1 MLQKHKLCRGLLNII
16 SGVKR
21 KYIHLSN
28 TDKFGIG
35 IHMPAKMLDEEAM
48 INSIK
53 SENMKKM
60 LKKVS

>member
-1 MLQKHKLCRGLLNII
+1 MLQKHELCRGLLNII

-28 TDKFGIG
+28 TDKFWIG
-35 IHMPAKMLDEEAM
+35 IHMPAEMLDEEAM

>member
-1 MLQKHKLCRGLLNII
+1 MLNII

-28 TDKFGIG
+28 TDKFWIG
-35 IHMPAKMLDEEAM
+35 IHMPAEMLDEEAM

>member
-1 MLQKHKLCRGLLNII
+1 MLNII

-28 TDKFGIG
+28 TEKFGIG
-35 IHMPAKMLDEEAM
+35 IHMPAEMLDEEAM

-53 SENMKKM
+53 NEGKNEDMKKM